1 MLLHKDV
8 VASLIHTFQITFKTK
23 KTHKN
28 KKTNKNNKT
37 QTSNSCAYS
46 FNPKVKG
53 GGGVSKLFSRP
64 SFKKDTL

>member
-8 VASLIHTFQITFKTK
+8 VASLIHNFQITFKTK
-23 KTHKN
+23 KNIKT

-53 GGGVSKLFSRP
+53 GGVSKLFSRP